1 MEESFNSYF
10 RYKGNQLF
18 CEDIPAKDI
27 AAKYGTPVYIYSKK
41 AIEDK
46 IKQYKEAFSGYP
58 TQICYAAKANSN
70 LSILK
75 IFNKHGLGLDIVSGG
90 ELYRGLKAG
99 FSPDRI
105 VYAGV
110 GKTDNELIQAIDA
123 VILSFNIE
131 SLMELDVLNEL
142 AGKLGKKAN
151 VSIRINPDVD
161 PKTHPY
167 ISTGM
172 KKSKFGIDMEDAE
185 KAFLKA
191 DKLPNLNLVGIHC
204 HIGSQIMDVSPYKE
218 AVEKTVELVLK
229 LQKIGINLKH
239 IDIGG
244 GLGIK
249 YKPEDN
255 PPHPRELAEAVIPA
269 VRETG
274 LKLLIEP
281 GRSLIGEAG
290 ILVSQVLFLK
300 DKGDKHFIIIDA
312 GMNDLLRPA
321 MYNAYHHII
330 SVEKKKE
337 KLVADIVGPICETG
351 DFFALD
357 REIDD
362 VQRGDFL
369 AVMSAGAYGFSM
381 ASNYN
386 TRPRAAE
393 VLVDGNRAYLIRER
407 ETYDYI
413 VQPELD
419 ALNNIDGEVK

>member
-1 MEESFNSYF
+1 MEESFSSYF
-10 RYKGNQLF
+10 KYKGNQLF
-18 CEDIPAKDI
+18 CEDIPVKDI
-27 AAKYGTPVYIYSKK
+27 AFEYGTPVYIYSKK

-46 IKQYKEAFSGYP
+46 INQYKEAFAGYP

-90 ELYRGLKAG
+90 ELYRGLKSG
-99 FSPDRI
+99 FSPDKI

-110 GKTDNELIQAIDA
+110 GKTDNELIQAIEA
-123 VILSFNIE
+123 GILSFNVE

-185 KAFLKA
+185 EAFLKA

-229 LQKIGINLKH
+229 LQKKGINLKH

-255 PPHPRELAEAVIPA
+255 PPHPKQLADIVIP
-269 VRETG
+269 VVKKTG

-290 ILVSQVLFLK
+290 ILVAQVLFLK
-300 DKGDKHFIIIDA
+300 DKGNKHFIIINA

-321 MYNAYHHII
+321 MYNAYHHIV

-337 KLVADIVGPICETG
+337 KVIADIVGPICETG

-357 REIDD
+357 REIDN

-386 TRPRAAE
+386 TRPRATE
-393 VLVDGNRAYLIRER
+393 VLVDGNKAYLIRER

-413 VQPELD
+413 IQPELN

>member
-27 AAKYGTPVYIYSKK
+27 VAEYGTPVYIYSKK

-99 FSPDRI
+99 FPPDKI

-123 VILSFNIE
+123 GILSFNVE

-185 KAFLKA
+185 EAFLKA
-191 DKLPNLNLVGIHC
+191 NKLPNLNLVGIHC

-229 LQKIGINLKH
+229 LQKKGINLKH

-255 PPHPRELAEAVIPA
+255 PPHPRELAEAVIPV

-393 VLVDGNRAYLIRER
+393 VLIDGNRAYLIRER

>member
-1 MEESFNSYF
+1 MEESFSSYF

-18 CEDIPAKDI
+18 CEDIPVKDI
-27 AAKYGTPVYIYSKK
+27 AFEYGTPVYIYSKK

-46 IKQYKEAFSGYP
+46 INQYKEAFTGYP

-99 FSPDRI
+99 FPAEKI

-110 GKTDNELIQAIDA
+110 GKTDNELIQAIEA
-123 VILSFNIE
+123 GILSFNVE

-185 KAFLKA
+185 EAFLKA

-229 LQKIGINLKH
+229 LQKKGIKLKH

-255 PPHPRELAEAVIPA
+255 PPHPKQLADIVIP
-269 VRETG
+269 VVKETG

-290 ILVSQVLFLK
+290 ILVSRVLFLK

-321 MYNAYHHII
+321 MYNAYHHIV
-330 SVEKKKE
+330 SVKKKKE
-337 KLVADIVGPICETG
+337 KVVADIVGPICETG

-357 REIDD
+357 REIDN
-362 VQRGDFL
+362 VQRGNFI

-393 VLVDGNRAYLIRER
+393 VLVDGNKTYLIRER

-413 VQPELD
+413 IQPELN

>member
-1 MEESFNSYF
+1 MEEPFNSYF

-18 CEDIPAKDI
+18 CEDISVKDI
-27 AAKYGTPVYIYSKK
+27 TAEYGTPVYIYSKK

-99 FSPDRI
+99 FPPDRI

-110 GKTDNELIQAIDA
+110 GKTDNELIQAIDTG
-123 VILSFNIE
+123 ILSFNVE

-185 KAFLKA
+185 EAFLKA

-229 LQKIGINLKH
+229 LQKKGINLKH

-255 PPHPRELAEAVIPA
+255 PPHPRELAEVVIPA

-357 REIDD
+357 REIDN

-393 VLVDGNRAYLIRER
+393 VLIDGNRAYLIRER